1 MFDNNYTIV
10 HFANSDIKQVI
21 HFIIQSLP
29 DKTIIYYF
37 SENDTTQTTMANG
50 VNVNLNYQIRF
61 IDFLMDNQKSIIII
75 IKKKSIFLM
84 ELLKLYFPMGMKK
97 LILKMEFIKKLI
109 ISRNKKQ

>member
-37 SENDTTQTTMANG
+37 SENETT
-50 VNVNLNYQIRF
+50 
-61 IDFLMDNQKSIIII
+61 
-75 IKKKSIFLM
+75 
-84 ELLKLYFPMGMKK
+84 
-97 LILKMEFIKKLI
+97 
-109 ISRNKKQ
+109 